1 MEQPIDITWQATLQF
16 ILFANFSLINL
27 SSLNRTSPF
36 GFGDSQLGESY
47 FDIPS
52 AVALLK
58 PWGNWSFGHAND
70 LIYQIASEGPLS
82 EGLGST
88 SLGML
93 ISEGELQLHQAED
106 GAAHFG
112 FNFDLIETNILNL
125 AVVLGVVI
133 FLGGDVLTSLLN
145 DRKQKILGSL
155 KTATEKFID
164 AEKQL
169 EEAKQKIE
177 IAKTKA
183 IQIREQG
190 KLTAIQTTQN
200 LFLRT
205 EEEIRNLDQSK
216 QASLRFEEEKASNTL
231 RQQVVSLAIQRVFNI
246 LGEALKL
253 DGSLQTKLIETNI
266 RSLSQL

>member
-58 PWGNWSFGHAND
+58 PWGNWSWLRPGHAND

-88 SLGML
+88 SLGM
-93 ISEGELQLHQAED
+93 GEAQLHQAED

>member
-1 MEQPIDITWQATLQF
+1 MEQPIDITWAFGQF

-27 SSLNRTSPF
+27 SLMSP
-36 GFGDSQLGESY
+36 FGDSQLGESY
-47 FDIPS
+47 FAS
-52 AVALLK
+52 SMAEVT
-58 PWGNWSFGHAND
+58 ANH
-70 LIYQIASEGPLS
+70 LIYQVALLS
-82 EGLGST
+82 EGLGSNF
-88 SLGML
+88 
-93 ISEGELQLHQAED
+93 AED

-253 DGSLQTKLIETNI
+253 DSSLQTKLIETNI

>member
-1 MEQPIDITWQATLQF
+1 MEQSIDITWAFDQF
-16 ILFANFSLINL
+16 LLCANFSLRALRN
-27 SSLNRTSPF
+27 SVGSDCPEDHN
-36 GFGDSQLGESY
+36 GFIAAMPE
-47 FDIPS
+47 
-52 AVALLK
+52 VT
-58 PWGNWSFGHAND
+58 GNH
-70 LIYQIASEGPLS
+70 LIYQMSEAV
-82 EGLGST
+82 GS
-88 SLGML
+88 S
-93 ISEGELQLHQAED
+93 D
-106 GAAHFG
+106 GVPHFG

-125 AVVLGVVI
+125 AVVLGVVV

-169 EEAKQKIE
+169 EEEKQKIE

-190 KLTAIQTTQN
+190 KLTPIQTTQN

-216 QASLRFEEEKASNTL
+216 QASLRFEEEKAINIL
-231 RQQVVSLAIQRVFNI
+231 RQQVVRLAIERVLNI

-253 DGSLQTKLIETNI
+253 DGSLQNKLIETNI